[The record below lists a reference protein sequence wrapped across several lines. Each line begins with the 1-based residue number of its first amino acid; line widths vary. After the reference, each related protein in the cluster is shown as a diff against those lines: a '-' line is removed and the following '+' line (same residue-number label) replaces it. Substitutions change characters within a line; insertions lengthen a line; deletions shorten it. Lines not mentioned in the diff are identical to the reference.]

1 MQKMGISILVFFIQE
16 DYLNKMRLKHSILFM
31 LFSSIIVIIGCTK
44 TVPKTPLEF
53 QKELLAGSSAYLNTQ
68 RTWQLDSTK
77 INGVNSVLTSV
88 QKNYKKTFTFDG
100 GYSDTD
106 NNTGKWEIP
115 ALNKLKQT
123 FIYQLTNKQDST
135 TYDIISINSAQMS
148 LSLKLANGQTAIYS
162 FKISN
167 Q

>member
-1 MQKMGISILVFFIQE
+1 MNLRNIISSLLIVSALV
-16 DYLNKMRLKHSILFM
+16 LLAACS
-31 LFSSIIVIIGCTK
+31 K
-44 TVPKTPLEF
+44 TTVTPPLEF
-53 QKELLAGSSAYLNTQ
+53 QKQLLAGTGSFQNTQ
-68 RTWQLDSTK
+68 HVWQLDSTK
-77 INGVNSVLTSV
+77 INGINSVLTNV

-100 GYSDTD
+100 GYSDSD

-123 FIYQLTNKQDST
+123 LIYQLTNKQDST
-135 TYDIISINSAQMS
+135 IYDIVSINSAQMS

-167 Q
+167 

>member
-1 MQKMGISILVFFIQE
+1 MNLKNIISNLLIVTALALVAAC
-16 DYLNKMRLKHSILFM
+16 S
-31 LFSSIIVIIGCTK
+31 K
-44 TVPKTPLEF
+44 TTVTPPLEF
-53 QKELLAGSSAYLNTQ
+53 QKQLLAGTGSFQNTQ
-68 RTWQLDSTK
+68 HIWQLDSTK
-77 INGVNSVLTSV
+77 INGVNSILTNV

-100 GYSDTD
+100 GYSDSD

-123 FIYQLTNKQDST
+123 FFYQLTNKQDST
-135 TYDIISINSAQMS
+135 TYDIVFINSVQMS

-167 Q
+167 

>member
-1 MQKMGISILVFFIQE
+1 MNLRNIISNLLIVTALALVAAC
-16 DYLNKMRLKHSILFM
+16 S
-31 LFSSIIVIIGCTK
+31 K
-44 TVPKTPLEF
+44 TAVTPPLEF
-53 QKELLAGSSAYLNTQ
+53 QKQLLAGTGSFQNTQ
-68 RTWQLDSTK
+68 HIWQLDSTK
-77 INGVNSVLTSV
+77 INGVNSILTNV

-100 GYSDTD
+100 GYSDSD

-123 FIYQLTNKQDST
+123 FFYQLTNKQDST
-135 TYDIISINSAQMS
+135 TYDIVFINSVQMS

-167 Q
+167 

>member
-1 MQKMGISILVFFIQE
+1 MNLRNIISNLLIVTALALVAAC
-16 DYLNKMRLKHSILFM
+16 S
-31 LFSSIIVIIGCTK
+31 K
-44 TVPKTPLEF
+44 TAVTPPLEF
-53 QKELLAGSSAYLNTQ
+53 QKQLLAGTGSFQNTQ
-68 RTWQLDSTK
+68 HIWQLDSTK
-77 INGVNSVLTSV
+77 INGVNTILTNV

-100 GYSDTD
+100 GYSDSD

-123 FIYQLTNKQDST
+123 FFYQLTNKQDST
-135 TYDIISINSAQMS
+135 TYDIVFINSVQMS

-167 Q
+167 

>member
-1 MQKMGISILVFFIQE
+1 MNLRNIISNLLIVTALALVAAC
-16 DYLNKMRLKHSILFM
+16 S
-31 LFSSIIVIIGCTK
+31 K
-44 TVPKTPLEF
+44 TAVTPPLEF
-53 QKELLAGSSAYLNTQ
+53 QKQLLAGTGSFQNTQ
-68 RTWQLDSTK
+68 HIWQLDSTK
-77 INGVNSVLTSV
+77 INGVNSILTNV

-100 GYSDTD
+100 GYSDSD

-123 FIYQLTNKQDST
+123 LIYQLTNKQDST
-135 TYDIISINSAQMS
+135 TYDIVFINSVQMS

-167 Q
+167 

>member
-1 MQKMGISILVFFIQE
+1 MVISILVFFIQE
-16 DYLNKMRLKHSILFM
+16 DYLNKMSLRNNISYFLIAFALV
-31 LFSSIIVIIGCTK
+31 LVAACTK
-44 TVPKTPLEF
+44 TAVIPPLEF
-53 QKELLAGSSAYLNTQ
+53 QKQLLAGTGSFQNTQ
-68 RTWQLDSTK
+68 HVWQLDSTK
-77 INGVNSVLTSV
+77 INGVNSVLTNV

-148 LSLKLANGQTAIYS
+148 LSLKLVNGQTAIYS

-167 Q
+167 

>member
-1 MQKMGISILVFFIQE
+1 MNLRNIISNLLIVTALALVAAC
-16 DYLNKMRLKHSILFM
+16 S
-31 LFSSIIVIIGCTK
+31 K
-44 TVPKTPLEF
+44 TTVTPPLEF
-53 QKELLAGSSAYLNTQ
+53 QKQLLAGTGSFQNTQ
-68 RTWQLDSTK
+68 HIWQLDSTK
-77 INGVNSVLTSV
+77 INGVNSILTNV

-100 GYSDTD
+100 GYSDSD

-123 FIYQLTNKQDST
+123 FFYQLTNKQDST
-135 TYDIISINSAQMS
+135 TYDIVFINSVQMS

-167 Q
+167 